1 MLDGINTNEDCNFVT
16 VFSQQLPIFTLS
28 EILGIPEADRQKLI
42 TDGISE
48 LAQYI
53 QVEQLKKEFDAE
65 QTNEPVNTEMIDMFN
80 AMVDEMFEY
89 GRDIL
94 NTKRKIL
101 PMICFLQLPMRN

>member
-1 MLDGINTNEDCNFVT
+1 MEFL
-16 VFSQQLPIFTLS
+16 
-28 EILGIPEADRQKLI
+28 
-42 TDGISE
+42 E

-65 QTNEPVNTEMIDMFN
+65 QTNEPVNTDMIDMFN

-94 NTKRKIL
+94 NAKRKNPSDDLLSAIANAEL
-101 PMICFLQLPMRN
+101 EGHQLLSLIHI